1 MPVLSRRGRLA
12 IAAVI
17 DIALHARGG
26 PVSAK
31 TLARR
36 NHLPPRHLEP
46 LLQQLVRVGILKGMR
61 GPRGGYDLA
70 RERARITCA
79 DIVQA
84 SITSDVEEFEALSP
98 LVASVVCPA
107 VAAAED
113 HYFEHLARIS
123 LADLCEQA
131 ERQANMPE
139 AVAAL

>member
-17 DIALHARGG
+17 DIAIHARTG

-31 TLARR
+31 ALAAR

-46 LLQQLVRVGILKGMR
+46 MLQQLVRVGILKGMR

-79 DIVQA
+79 DIVR
-84 SITSDVEEFEALSP
+84 SSLSSDAEEFEALSP

-107 VAAAED
+107 VSKAED
-113 HYFEHLARIS
+113 RYFDELARIT

-131 ERQANMPE
+131 ERLEAVPE